1 MAMLLPGFGCW
12 SQDNNGSDNGTTLAL
27 GNINE
32 DGRKSF
38 FAKRLQHVYCSE
50 RLHMNTNT
58 VSSVFSDSKS
68 HYKILDGLRGVAAIM
83 VICMH
88 IMEPFAGGD
97 ATKMYINH
105 GYLAVDF
112 FFLLSGFVIAHAY
125 DDRWNKMSIKDFFKR
140 RLIRLHPMIIIGM
153 TIGAI
158 CFYFSASTIV
168 FPPIGTTPVWK
179 LILVM
184 LIGYTLVPVPLSLDI
199 RGWGEMHPLDGPAWT
214 LFFEYIANIMYALV
228 LRRTSK
234 MVLAI
239 LTLIAAAVLI
249 QYSVAGGRGDLIGGW
264 SITPEQLRIGFTRL
278 CYPFLAGMLLSR
290 LTKPGNMGN
299 TFVWCSLLLII
310 ILSIPRVGGSNTEH
324 FWINGLYEALSII
337 IIFPTVV
344 YLGASGSINNKGV
357 ANVCRFLGDISYP
370 VYIIH
375 YPFIYIF
382 TAWVVDNHKT
392 FAQAWPVGLLLLVCV
407 ITLSYVFLKL
417 YDIPVRKWLTKKY
430 LPGRKNLLP

>member
-1 MAMLLPGFGCW
+1 MNRLLM
-12 SQDNNGSDNGTTLAL
+12 
-27 GNINE
+27 I
-32 DGRKSF
+32 
-38 FAKRLQHVYCSE
+38 
-50 RLHMNTNT
+50 TNT

-97 ATKMYINH
+97 ATKMHINH

-158 CFYFSASTIV
+158 CFYFGASSI
-168 FPPIGTTPVWK
+168 FPPLSGTPVWK
-179 LILVM
+179 LVLVM
-184 LIGYTLVPVPLSLDI
+184 LIGYTLIPVPLSLDI

-228 LRRTSK
+228 LRRTSRT
-234 MVLAI
+234 VLAI
-239 LTLIAAAVLI
+239 LVLIAAAALI
-249 QYSVAGGRGDLIGGW
+249 QLGITNNGDLIGGW
-264 SITPEQLRIGFTRL
+264 SVAPEQLRIGFTRL
-278 CYPFLAGMLLSR
+278 SYPFLAGMLLSR
-290 LTKPGNMGN
+290 ITKPGNMGN

-310 ILSIPRVGGSNTEH
+310 ILAMPRIGGSNTAH
-324 FWINGLYEALSII
+324 FWMNGLYEALSII
-337 IIFPTVV
+337 IIFPVIV
-344 YLGASGSINNKGV
+344 YLGASGSIQNKRV
-357 ANVCRFLGDISYP
+357 EAVCRFLGNISYP

-382 TAWVVDNHKT
+382 FGWVTDKHKT
-392 FAQAWPVGLLLLVCV
+392 IAEAWPFGLLILVGV
-407 ITLSYVFLKL
+407 VTLAYLFLKL
-417 YDIPVRKWLTKKY
+417 YDLPVRKWLTKKY
-430 LPGRKNLLP
+430 LPGRKVSAQA

>member
-1 MAMLLPGFGCW
+1 M
-12 SQDNNGSDNGTTLAL
+12 
-27 GNINE
+27 
-32 DGRKSF
+32 
-38 FAKRLQHVYCSE
+38 
-50 RLHMNTNT
+50 
-58 VSSVFSDSKS
+58 
-68 HYKILDGLRGVAAIM
+68 RGVAAIM

-88 IMEPFAGGD
+88 IMESFAGGD

-125 DDRWNKMSIKDFFKR
+125 DDRWNSMSIKDFFKR

-153 TIGAI
+153 TVGAI

-168 FPPIGTTPVWK
+168 FPPLAGTPVWK
-179 LILVM
+179 LIVVM
-184 LIGYTLVPVPLSLDI
+184 LIGYTLIPVPLSLDI

-234 MVLAI
+234 VVLTI
-239 LTLIAAAVLI
+239 LTLIAAAALI
-249 QYSVAGGRGDLIGGW
+249 QYAVGSARGDLIGGW
-264 SITPEQLRIGFTRL
+264 SVTPGQLRIGFTRL
-278 CYPFLAGMLLSR
+278 CYPFLAGMLLAR
-290 LTKPGNMGN
+290 VTRPGYMGN

-310 ILSIPRVGGSNTEH
+310 ILAMPRVGGSNAEN
-324 FWINGLYEALSII
+324 FWMNGLYEALSII
-337 IIFPTVV
+337 IIFPVIV
-344 YLGASGSINNKGV
+344 YLGTSGTIKNKRLESI
-357 ANVCRFLGDISYP
+357 CRFFGDISYP

-392 FAQAWPVGLLLLVCV
+392 IAEAWPVGLLLLVGS
-407 ITLSYVFLKL
+407 IILAYVFLKT
-417 YDIPVRKWLTKKY
+417 YDIPVRKWLTKK
-430 LPGRKNLLP
+430 LLAGKKVPAQSTP

>member
-1 MAMLLPGFGCW
+1 MIF
-12 SQDNNGSDNGTTLAL
+12 
-27 GNINE
+27 E
-32 DGRKSF
+32 
-38 FAKRLQHVYCSE
+38 KRSQHVYCSKPQQ
-50 RLHMNTNT
+50 MNTTT

-88 IMEPFAGGD
+88 VMETFAGGD

-105 GYLAVDF
+105 GYMAVDF

-125 DDRWNKMSIKDFFKR
+125 DDRWGKMSIKQFFKR

-153 TIGAI
+153 TVGAV

-168 FPPIGTTPVWK
+168 FPPIGSTPVWK
-179 LILVM
+179 LIIVL

-214 LFFEYIANIMYALV
+214 LFFEYIANILYALV

-234 MVLAI
+234 MVLTI

-249 QYSVAGGRGDLIGGW
+249 HYAVAGGHGDVIGGW
-264 SITPEQLRIGFTRL
+264 SLTPEQLRIGFTRL

-290 LTKPGNMGN
+290 ITKPGNIGN
-299 TFVWCSLLLII
+299 TFVWCSLILIVV
-310 ILSIPRVGGSNTEH
+310 LSVPRIGGNNAAH
-324 FWINGLYEALSII
+324 FWMNGLYESLSII
-337 IIFPTVV
+337 IVFPMVV
-344 YLGASGSINNKGV
+344 YLGASGTIENKRL
-357 ANVCRFLGDISYP
+357 ANVCHFFGDISYP

-375 YPFIYIF
+375 YPFIYIY

-392 FAQAWPVGLLLLVCV
+392 FAEAWPMGLLLLVGV
-407 ITLSYVFLKL
+407 ITLAYVFLKL
-417 YDIPVRKWLTKKY
+417 YDIPVRKWLTEKY
-430 LPGRKNLLP
+430 LPVRKVPA